1 MKKAMVVAAH
11 PDDAEF
17 GMGGTIA
24 KMSSSGWEVV
34 VVDLTDGEPTPFG
47 CRSLRK
53 SESEKAREILGVRKR
68 LCLGMSNR
76 YLEATL
82 ANRRKLAE
90 VIRLHRPDL
99 LFGPVGVDYHPDH
112 VQANIL
118 VSGARFEAKFHKID
132 MTGEPHWVGR
142 CYWYYSVHRGVF
154 EGLSFIVDVTDYWE
168 KKLEA
173 VGAYESQLMSVCG
186 GGVFEKI
193 EATGRYFGECVG
205 FRYGEGFFI
214 DGPLAVSMV
223 GLLFGGDTG

>member
-24 KMSSSGWEVV
+24 KMVSSGWEVV

-53 SESEKAREILGVRKR
+53 SESEKAREILGVRER
-68 LCLGMSNR
+68 LCLGMPNR

-90 VIRLHRPDL
+90 VIRLYRPDL

-112 VQANIL
+112 VEANIL
-118 VSGARFEAKFHKID
+118 VSGARFEAKFHKTD
-132 MTGEPHWVGR
+132 MAGEPHMVGR
-142 CYWYYSVHRGVF
+142 CYSYYSVHRGVL
-154 EGLSFIVDVTDYWE
+154 EGASFVVDITDYWE

-173 VGAYESQLMSVCG
+173 VRAYESQLRSVCG
-186 GGVFEKI
+186 GGVLEKI
-193 EATGRYFGECVG
+193 EATNRYFGECVG
-205 FRYGEGFFI
+205 FGYGESFFM
-214 DGPLAVSMV
+214 DGPFGVSKV
-223 GLLFGGDTG
+223 ELLLGGDTG